1 MSNIVQMKVRVP
13 TDVKRWLQIQAT
25 LNRSSQSSEIVRAL
39 RERMTQVD
47 MAEPDDNSKNDQ

>member
-13 TDVKRWLQIQAT
+13 TDVKQWLQMQAT

-39 RERMTQVD
+39 RERMVRVD
-47 MAEPDDNSKNDQ
+47 LAETDDTFKNGQ